1 MNITVLENLG
11 NMLGKFIMLGPF
23 FKSIIYRIVVN
34 VLMEIDKNEGL
45 LESVDLE
52 TGNEVHTQ
60 ELEYRN
66 IFVV

>member
-1 MNITVLENLG
+1 VNITVLENLG